1 MVFRNESV
9 IASILG
15 FFCLG
20 YLFNN
25 ILRKI
30 IEGYND
36 GKYRKEITD
45 IFQSILDN
53 IYTNKTSFIS
63 RINGTVTIM
72 TELNTIGMVN
82 VVYLM
87 DRHDI
92 AIFKGDKCIY
102 TSDPIDKSLVDQII
116 VGVET
121 FYKHE
126 INDIVNVLG
135 MVFSRD
141 EFESKFK
148 IKVED
153 IKKGMFGGMSK
164 EEMSDIEKI
173 KRQNEV
179 KFNIDDILDRI
190 TSVGIENLTP
200 EEKRF
205 LDSYNNE

>member
-9 IASILG
+9 IAIILG